1 MCVSCA
7 HTGELGVNV
16 LLIILLWGHDTVLN
30 CQISTCVPWKFI
42 FQFCIQLISLKYYRS
57 MSCLGSLV
65 FAFSLSLQS
74 TVVLFQTVSMT
85 FCDSS
90 FCFLRPLRQ
99 NGLPPPFPG
108 ETVPLFLYL
117 LTCVVARLQRTPTL
131 LFFLSAPLSTN
142 FIVFKFAV
150 MGTGFHD
157 SCWLF
162 SRSWPWFQFYA
173 STALNRS
180 CQIIFCASVVSL

>member
-1 MCVSCA
+1 MS
-7 HTGELGVNV
+7 
-16 LLIILLWGHDTVLN
+16 LL
-30 CQISTCVPWKFI
+30 
-42 FQFCIQLISLKYYRS
+42 R
-57 MSCLGSLV
+57 SLV

-90 FCFLRPLRQ
+90 FCLLRPLRQ

-131 LFFLSAPLSTN
+131 LFLLSAPLSTN

-150 MGTGFHD
+150 MGTGFHG

-162 SRSWPWFQFYA
+162 SRSWPWFQFYVLA
-173 STALNRS
+173 VLNRS
-180 CQIIFCASVVSL
+180 CQMVLYASVSSLS

>member
-1 MCVSCA
+1 
-7 HTGELGVNV
+7 
-16 LLIILLWGHDTVLN
+16 
-30 CQISTCVPWKFI
+30 
-42 FQFCIQLISLKYYRS
+42 
-57 MSCLGSLV
+57 MSPLRSLV
-65 FAFSLSLQS
+65 FAFSLSLWS

-90 FCFLRPLRQ
+90 FCLLRPLRQ

-131 LFFLSAPLSTN
+131 LFLVSAPLSTN

-150 MGTGFHD
+150 MRTGFHG

-162 SRSWPWFQFYA
+162 SRCWPWFEFCA
-173 STALNRS
+173 LAALNRS
-180 CQIIFCASVVSL
+180 CQIILCALVISLVNII